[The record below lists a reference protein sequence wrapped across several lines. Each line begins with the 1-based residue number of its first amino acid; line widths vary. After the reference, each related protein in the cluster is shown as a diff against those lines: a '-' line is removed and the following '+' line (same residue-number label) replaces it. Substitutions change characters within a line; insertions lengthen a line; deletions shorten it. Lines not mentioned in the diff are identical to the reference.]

1 MKVIE
6 LTLTKSP
13 GESGP
18 SEVSKVDRP
27 LLTRYFFYKS
37 KKNFITNNR
46 WPSIEDIEDDDE
58 EIEEELEPIEED
70 DFSRRMASYP
80 HSGLLH
86 LSHK

>member
-13 GESGP
+13 GESGRP
-18 SEVSKVDRP
+18 EVRDRS
-27 LLTRYFFYKS
+27 LLARHFFYKS
-37 KKNFITNNR
+37 KKNFISNNR

-58 EIEEELEPIEED
+58 EIEEEMEPIEED